1 MAEII
6 DQKTWVKGIMALYIL
21 RILERE
27 PAHGNKMAEE
37 IKRRTCDVI
46 NPNSNLLYPLLRKM
60 EERGYVEGG
69 WDHPE
74 KRSKRIYSITEAG
87 RAFLPELEQRVAGR
101 FSEMELRIHILRKD
115 LFGVK

>member
-21 RILERE
+21 RILERG

-37 IKRRTCDVI
+37 IKH
-46 NPNSNLLYPLLRKM
+46 LLYPLLRKM